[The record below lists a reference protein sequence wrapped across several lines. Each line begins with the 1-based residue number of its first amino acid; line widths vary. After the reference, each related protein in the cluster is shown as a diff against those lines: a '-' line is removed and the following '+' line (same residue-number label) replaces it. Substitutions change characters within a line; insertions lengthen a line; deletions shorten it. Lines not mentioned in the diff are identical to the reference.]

1 MYMSPPY
8 GAPDGSRRR
17 RDARHAPKPPLTHL
31 TPGVSSTF
39 GEPETPHV
47 VMEPGYAPY
56 QEEFEFCRH
65 FVITVALRLTEIN
78 ARAVPL
84 SWR

>member
-1 MYMSPPY
+1 M
-8 GAPDGSRRR
+8 
-17 RDARHAPKPPLTHL
+17 
-31 TPGVSSTF
+31 SSTF